1 MRTTKAAAVIAV
13 LAVAGLVASVTA
25 VWPRLDPS
33 PPFQGREPG
42 PPVAAVGPP
51 AFSGRASGVTGPG
64 AADRSDVSRSDARLG
79 AVDESAVARP
89 VRVTMDVVD
98 IDATVRPV
106 GVAADGQMQ
115 LPPDPRVLG
124 WYRFGPAPGAG
135 TGGSTVLAGH
145 LDSNRF
151 GLGPLVRLRDV
162 EIGDTIEVAA
172 SDGRAATYT
181 VVGVTR
187 YERQGLP
194 DELFSRRGPERLRII
209 TCGGEYDASQGGYQQ
224 NLVVTAVPA

>member
-1 MRTTKAAAVIAV
+1 MRTTRAAAVIAV
-13 LAVAGLVASVTA
+13 LAVVGLVVSVTA
-25 VWPRLDPS
+25 VWSRLDPS
-33 PPFQGREPG
+33 SPFRGPEPG
-42 PPVAAVGPP
+42 PPVAVARTP
-51 AFSGRASGVTGPG
+51 AFSEPAAGVTGAG
-64 AADRSDVSRSDARLG
+64 TTGGSAVSRSDARLG
-79 AVDESAVARP
+79 AFDESAVARP

-106 GVAADGQMQ
+106 GVASDGQMQ

-124 WYRFGPAPGAG
+124 WYRFGPPPGAG
-135 TGGSTVLAGH
+135 TGGSAVLAGH

-162 EIGDTIEVAA
+162 EIGDTVELAA
-172 SDGRAATYT
+172 SDGRTVTYT

-209 TCGGEYDASQGGYQQ
+209 TCGGEYDAGQGGYQQ